1 MNENNENQAANIANS
16 VNENNLLEQTTRN
29 NKKIMAYAMF
39 GLGIL
44 LLIVILFWSL
54 KSLGS

>member
-29 NKKIMAYAMF
+29 NKKIMAYTD
-39 GLGIL
+39 
-44 LLIVILFWSL
+44 
-54 KSLGS
+54 